1 MHPAFALSCV
11 FQRLGIE
18 RRGVAALEFALVIPI
33 LITALLAT
41 TDIALATIT
50 WRNVTATAQE
60 IAEIASAMAV
70 QPNSSNQLTDAQALT
85 STDAVFG
92 IFPGWK
98 SLVNTNAFAVTM
110 SDVAFT
116 PTVYGCQSGCTYTA
130 QVAWSYSN
138 PYGKNVLRSCITL
151 TQANNNVAPS
161 YTTLPAGAYGATSAL
176 VVDVAYTYQ
185 PLFFGFVI
193 QNIPMMATAYVPP
206 RIGNGIFFVAKSGAT
221 NEAVCAANATQ

>member
-1 MHPAFALSCV
+1 MRPRPTLHRFK
-11 FQRLGIE
+11 RD

-60 IAEIASAMAV
+60 VAEIASAMAV
-70 QPNSSNQLTDAQALT
+70 QPNSSNQLTDAQALA

-92 IFPGWK
+92 IFPAWK
-98 SLVNTNAFAVTM
+98 SMVNTNAFTVTM

-116 PTVYGCQSGCTYTA
+116 ATVYGCQTGCTYTA
-130 QVAWSYSN
+130 QVAWSYAN
-138 PYGKNVLRSCITL
+138 PYGSNTKRACGAL
-151 TQANNNVAPS
+151 TQVANNAAPS
-161 YTTLPAGAYGATSAL
+161 YTTLPAGAFGATSAL
-176 VVDVAYTYQ
+176 VVDVNYTYQ

-193 QNIPMMATAYVPP
+193 KNIPMLATAYVPP
-206 RIGNGIFFVAKSGAT
+206 RIGNGIFFVAKAGAT
-221 NEAVCAANATQ
+221 NEVVCAANATQ